1 MSPDRPAPE
10 RLIVIGGSAG
20 SIEVLT
26 TLIAGLP
33 ADLPASIMVAI
44 HISPEVRSRLPQILG
59 RAGILP
65 AQHAADGDPILAGRI
80 YVAPP
85 DHHLLIGPGRI
96 RLSRGPRENGHR
108 PAIDPLFRSAAHF
121 YRHAVTGVVLSG
133 GADDG
138 SAGVMAIAEAGGTSV
153 VQNPEEAIH
162 PRMPQS
168 AVETG
173 MVDAILSIPGIVK
186 YLVERDVPVVAAVP
200 DLDAQYPAHEDSM
213 KLPPDSPAGNPSPY
227 TCPECHG
234 TLFEVDSEQ
243 LPRYRC
249 RIGHAYSQKSLE
261 AEQAATVETTL
272 WTAIRA
278 LEERAALL
286 YELAGRM
293 RRRNLDFS
301 ALRMESQAAEA
312 QRGAGQIRDLI
323 RRGSL
328 SVLDH
333 DESGR
338 TSEDRSA
345 E

>member
-1 MSPDRPAPE
+1 MSAEQRAPE

-26 TLIAGLP
+26 TLIGGLP
-33 ADLPASIMVAI
+33 ADLPAAVLIAI
-44 HISPEVRSRLPQILG
+44 HISPEARSHLPQILG

-65 AQHAADGDPILAGRI
+65 ATHAVDGEPILAGRI

-85 DHHLLIGPGRI
+85 DHHLVVGPGQI
-96 RLSRGPRENGHR
+96 HLSRGPRENGHR
-108 PAIDPLFRSAAHF
+108 PAIDPLFRSAAHY

-138 SAGVMAIAEAGGTSV
+138 SAGVVAIAAAGGTSV
-153 VQNPEEAIH
+153 AQNPDDAIH

-168 AVETG
+168 AIETG
-173 MVDAILSIPGIVK
+173 MVDAVLSIPGIVK
-186 YLVERDVPVVAAVP
+186 YLVEREVPVVAAIP
-200 DLDAQYPAHEDSM
+200 DLEAEDPVSVDRM
-213 KLPPDSPAGNPSPY
+213 KLPPDEPAGSPSPY

-234 TLFEVDSEQ
+234 TLFQVESE
-243 LPRYRC
+243 LVPRYRC

-261 AEQAATVETTL
+261 AEQAATVETAL
-272 WTAIRA
+272 WTAIRS

-286 YELAGRM
+286 YDLAARM
-293 RRRNLDFS
+293 RRREIESS
-301 ALRMESQAAEA
+301 AVRMENQAAEA
-312 QRGAGQIRDLI
+312 ERGADQIRDLI

-333 DESGR
+333 DGSGR
-338 TSEDRSA
+338 TPEESSGD
-345 E
+345 

>member
-1 MSPDRPAPE
+1 MSPEQPAPE
-10 RLIVIGGSAG
+10 RLIVVGGSAG

-26 TLIAGLP
+26 TIIAGLP
-33 ADLPASIMVAI
+33 ADLPAAVLIAI
-44 HISPEVRSRLPQILG
+44 HISPEARSRLPQILG

-65 AQHAADGDPILAGRI
+65 AQHAVDGKPILAGRI

-85 DHHLLIGPGRI
+85 DHHLIVGPGKI
-96 RLSRGPRENGHR
+96 HLSRGPRENGHR

-138 SAGVMAIAEAGGTSV
+138 SAGVVAIAEAGGTSV
-153 VQNPEEAIH
+153 VQNPDEAIH

-168 AVETG
+168 SIETG
-173 MVDAILSIPGIVK
+173 MVDAVLSIPGIVK
-186 YLVERDVPVVAAVP
+186 YLVEREVPVVAAVP
-200 DLDAQYPAHEDSM
+200 DLEAEDPVDDEM
-213 KLPPDSPAGNPSPY
+213 DLPPDEPVGDASPY

-234 TLFEVDSEQ
+234 TLFQVESEH
-243 LPRYRC
+243 LPRFRC

-286 YELAGRM
+286 RDLAGRM
-293 RRRNLDFS
+293 RRRYIEAS
-301 ALRMESQAAEA
+301 AVRMENQAAEA
-312 QRGAGQIRDLI
+312 ERGAEQIRDLI
-323 RRGSL
+323 RQGSL
-328 SVLDH
+328 SVMDH
-333 DESGR
+333 DEAGRSPEEGSG
-338 TSEDRSA
+338 D
-345 E
+345 